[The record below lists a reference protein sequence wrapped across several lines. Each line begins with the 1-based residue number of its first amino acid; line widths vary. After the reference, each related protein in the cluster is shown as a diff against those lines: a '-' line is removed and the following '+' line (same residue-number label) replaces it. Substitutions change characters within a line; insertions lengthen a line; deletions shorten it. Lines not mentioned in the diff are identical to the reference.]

1 MPEIQMPKLSDTMTE
16 GTLVAWK
23 KKKGDRISA
32 GDVIAEI
39 ETDKATMEWESPED
53 GTLTEIYVEEGGKVE
68 VGQRIAF
75 IGGEGEAA
83 PKEEK
88 KAPEKKPEAK
98 KEGPPEKE
106 AQKTEEP
113 KERPA
118 ETEKPGPAEAK
129 EKETAPPEE
138 KKEAGKQ
145 EPVEAAVSPASTP
158 SKKKA
163 EQRQPTRLP
172 PQKPEEGARV
182 KASPVARRI
191 AAELGVDLASVK
203 GTGPEGRITETDV
216 RGAAVTDRG
225 GAKAQPKALPSIKAG
240 EGARINLSGMRKGIA
255 ERLVQSKAPVP
266 HFYLNIDI
274 DAGPLMEARAEL
286 KSAGEEADTSKITVN
301 DFVLKAAVMAAV
313 KVPKVN
319 ASFDDNAIVQ
329 YADVDLGIAVAI
341 EDGLLTPVIRAAQN
355 KSLREISELAKD
367 LANRARNKRMK
378 PEEFQG
384 GTFTVSNL
392 GGMGIDGFSAI
403 INPPQGFILAIGK
416 INKMPVID
424 NCDEI
429 VVGHR
434 MSIWMSCDHRV
445 IDGALGAVYLKEL
458 RHLLENPALLLV

>member
-1 MPEIQMPKLSDTMTE
+1 MTE

-23 KKKGDRISA
+23 KKKGDKVSA

-53 GTLTEIYVEEGGKVE
+53 GTLTEIYVEEGGKVD

-75 IGGEGEAA
+75 IGEEGEAA
-83 PKEEK
+83 PKEDK
-88 KAPEKKPEAK
+88 KAPEKKEKKEEPPKKEAK
-98 KEGPPEKE
+98 KP
-106 AQKTEEP
+106 EEP
-113 KERPA
+113 KKEQA
-118 ETEKPGPAEAK
+118 ETEKPASAK
-129 EKETAPPEE
+129 AQETETAPPREPE
-138 KKEAGKQ
+138 RPSRPPRQ
-145 EPVEAAVSPASTP
+145 ESE
-158 SKKKA
+158 
-163 EQRQPTRLP
+163 
-172 PQKPEEGARV
+172 ARV

-191 AAELGVDLASVK
+191 AAELGVDLGSVK
-203 GTGPEGRITETDV
+203 GTGPEGRVTEADV
-216 RGAAVTDRG
+216 RAAAKKKPVEAGVSTAPKQPAPLPLQG
-225 GAKAQPKALPSIKAG
+225 GS
-240 EGARINLSGMRKGIA
+240 RIHLSGMRKGIA

-286 KSAGEEADTSKITVN
+286 KSGGEDADTSKITVN

-313 KVPKVN
+313 KVPRVN
-319 ASFDDNAIVQ
+319 ASFDNDAIVQ

-341 EDGLLTPVIRAAQN
+341 EDGLLTPVIRAAQD

-378 PEEFQG
+378 PEEFQRG
-384 GTFTVSNL
+384 NFTVSNL
-392 GGMGIDGFSAI
+392 GGMGIDSFSAI
-403 INPPQGFILAIGK
+403 INPPQGFILAVGK

-424 NCDEI
+424 NCDQI

-445 IDGALGAVYLKEL
+445 IDGALGAVYLEEL